1 MKELNMRELCISN
14 PMAARRLQNLCKK
27 LEAAYPDKKVSGLG
41 SQHNHWYEDLSAL
54 VKELGYTDRAELL
67 AACGF
72 EYVKSLGGRPSDTSD
87 NYLNELKKR
96 YPNGASFASLTE
108 LVAAN
113 PDLAG
118 KTKTMTN
125 TAQKLYGMSLS
136 NYLAENGLM
145 QGKQAILEQRK
156 TEALEKK
163 LTTLDKSE
171 AQRQARIAL
180 EERRRAIAIE
190 EDADIVFERH
200 GFVIDT
206 AFGSLTNIIITEIRR
221 CHGRVYTHFSDQ
233 VSYFVISENKNVD
246 PILFNEYDKVTTNT
260 GAQVHVISLQQLQRA
275 WYAYNRDHNLRAGY
289 YKDNFFLTAWEK
301 GAEPRDP
308 STVYTQEQLALINAA
323 AAQRSA
329 DYVHPA
335 SALDILLDRHTPI
348 QIKDVRFIWT
358 SFSCTSI
365 VKEHIDKSITDMGGV
380 WEQNKDWNA
389 KPIDREYCVIFAS
402 HENDVHMTSL
412 DTIIQQM
419 KIGYKIRPVT
429 VDMLLSALPPLLH
442 EKQQGQWLKQP
453 LTPEEYSR
461 MKPKSD
467 SPLCSLSYRLP
478 CLHGTTYAPLHC
490 RGRIEDIYALMS
502 VYPIRDDSLADL
514 GNGVA
519 AAIVRRA
526 DMAIFKRF
534 PNLRFTGF
542 GFHENTGYVLYSESG
557 YGEITDVKKHFARED
572 ESYGVGND
580 FIYDVMKYHRSV
592 GILYEHTNEIRYV
605 HYFFPFKEQWADDRY
620 FIQEP
625 DGQFYLESPV
635 KSAE

>member
-41 SQHNHWYEDLSAL
+41 SQHKHWYEDLSAL

-163 LTTLDKSE
+163 LTTLNKIE

-221 CHGRVYTHFSDQ
+221 CHGRVYTHFFDK

-308 STVYTQEQLALINAA
+308 STIYTQEQLAMINAA

-358 SFSCTSI
+358 SVSCTSI
-365 VKEHIDKSITDMGGV
+365 VKEHIDKSVTDMGGV

-402 HENDVHMTSL
+402 HENSVHMTSL

-526 DMAIFKRF
+526 DMAIFQRF

>member
-163 LTTLDKSE
+163 LTTLDKIE

-502 VYPIRDDSLADL
+502 VYPIRDESLADL

>member
-41 SQHNHWYEDLSAL
+41 SQHKHWYEDLSAL

-96 YPNGASFASLTE
+96 YPNGANFASLTE

-163 LTTLDKSE
+163 LTTLNKIE

-221 CHGRVYTHFSDQ
+221 CHGRVYTHFFDK

-329 DYVHPA
+329 DYGHPA
-335 SALDILLDRHTPI
+335 PALDILLDRHTPI

-358 SFSCTSI
+358 SVSCTSI

-402 HENDVHMTSL
+402 HENSVHMTSL

-467 SPLCSLSYRLP
+467 SPLCSLSYKIP

-502 VYPIRDDSLADL
+502 VYPIRDDSLTDL

-519 AAIVRRA
+519 TAIVRRA
-526 DMAIFKRF
+526 DMAIFQRF

-592 GILYEHTNEIRYV
+592 GIIHEHADETRYV

>member
-163 LTTLDKSE
+163 LTTLDKIE

-233 VSYFVISENKNVD
+233 VSYFVISENKNGD

-519 AAIVRRA
+519 AALVRRA

>member
-163 LTTLDKSE
+163 LTTLNKIE

-180 EERRRAIAIE
+180 EERRHAIAIE

-206 AFGSLTNIIITEIRR
+206 ALP
-221 CHGRVYTHFSDQ
+221 Y
-233 VSYFVISENKNVD
+233 
-246 PILFNEYDKVTTNT
+246 
-260 GAQVHVISLQQLQRA
+260 
-275 WYAYNRDHNLRAGY
+275 
-289 YKDNFFLTAWEK
+289 
-301 GAEPRDP
+301 
-308 STVYTQEQLALINAA
+308 
-323 AAQRSA
+323 RS
-329 DYVHPA
+329 
-335 SALDILLDRHTPI
+335 
-348 QIKDVRFIWT
+348 
-358 SFSCTSI
+358 
-365 VKEHIDKSITDMGGV
+365 
-380 WEQNKDWNA
+380 
-389 KPIDREYCVIFAS
+389 KP
-402 HENDVHMTSL
+402 T
-412 DTIIQQM
+412 
-419 KIGYKIRPVT
+419 
-429 VDMLLSALPPLLH
+429 
-442 EKQQGQWLKQP
+442 
-453 LTPEEYSR
+453 
-461 MKPKSD
+461 
-467 SPLCSLSYRLP
+467 
-478 CLHGTTYAPLHC
+478 
-490 RGRIEDIYALMS
+490 
-502 VYPIRDDSLADL
+502 
-514 GNGVA
+514 
-519 AAIVRRA
+519 
-526 DMAIFKRF
+526 
-534 PNLRFTGF
+534 
-542 GFHENTGYVLYSESG
+542 
-557 YGEITDVKKHFARED
+557 
-572 ESYGVGND
+572 
-580 FIYDVMKYHRSV
+580 
-592 GILYEHTNEIRYV
+592 
-605 HYFFPFKEQWADDRY
+605 
-620 FIQEP
+620 
-625 DGQFYLESPV
+625 
-635 KSAE
+635 

>member
-1 MKELNMRELCISN
+1 
-14 PMAARRLQNLCKK
+14 
-27 LEAAYPDKKVSGLG
+27 
-41 SQHNHWYEDLSAL
+41 
-54 VKELGYTDRAELL
+54 
-67 AACGF
+67 
-72 EYVKSLGGRPSDTSD
+72 
-87 NYLNELKKR
+87 
-96 YPNGASFASLTE
+96 
-108 LVAAN
+108 
-113 PDLAG
+113 
-118 KTKTMTN
+118 
-125 TAQKLYGMSLS
+125 
-136 NYLAENGLM
+136 
-145 QGKQAILEQRK
+145 
-156 TEALEKK
+156 
-163 LTTLDKSE
+163 
-171 AQRQARIAL
+171 
-180 EERRRAIAIE
+180 
-190 EDADIVFERH
+190 
-200 GFVIDT
+200 
-206 AFGSLTNIIITEIRR
+206 
-221 CHGRVYTHFSDQ
+221 
-233 VSYFVISENKNVD
+233 
-246 PILFNEYDKVTTNT
+246 
-260 GAQVHVISLQQLQRA
+260 
-275 WYAYNRDHNLRAGY
+275 
-289 YKDNFFLTAWEK
+289 
-301 GAEPRDP
+301 
-308 STVYTQEQLALINAA
+308 
-323 AAQRSA
+323 
-329 DYVHPA
+329 
-335 SALDILLDRHTPI
+335 
-348 QIKDVRFIWT
+348 
-358 SFSCTSI
+358 
-365 VKEHIDKSITDMGGV
+365 MGGV

>member
-163 LTTLDKSE
+163 LTTLDKIE

-467 SPLCSLSYRLP
+467 SPLYSLSYRLP

>member
-1 MKELNMRELCISN
+1 
-14 PMAARRLQNLCKK
+14 
-27 LEAAYPDKKVSGLG
+27 
-41 SQHNHWYEDLSAL
+41 
-54 VKELGYTDRAELL
+54 
-67 AACGF
+67 
-72 EYVKSLGGRPSDTSD
+72 
-87 NYLNELKKR
+87 
-96 YPNGASFASLTE
+96 
-108 LVAAN
+108 
-113 PDLAG
+113 
-118 KTKTMTN
+118 MTN

-163 LTTLDKSE
+163 LTTLNKIE

-221 CHGRVYTHFSDQ
+221 CHGRVYTHFFDK

-260 GAQVHVISLQQLQRA
+260 GAQMHIISLQQLQRA

-329 DYVHPA
+329 DYGHPA
-335 SALDILLDRHTPI
+335 PALDILLDRHTPI

-358 SFSCTSI
+358 SVSCTSI

-402 HENDVHMTSL
+402 HENSVHMTSL

-467 SPLCSLSYRLP
+467 SPLCSLSYKIP

-502 VYPIRDDSLADL
+502 VYPIRDDSLTDL

-519 AAIVRRA
+519 TAIVRRA
-526 DMAIFKRF
+526 DMAIFQRF

-592 GILYEHTNEIRYV
+592 GIIHEHADEIRYV

>member
-163 LTTLDKSE
+163 LTTLDKIE

-221 CHGRVYTHFSDQ
+221 CHGRVYTHFSDK
-233 VSYFVISENKNVD
+233 VSYFVISENKKVD

>member
-163 LTTLDKSE
+163 LTTLNKIE

-221 CHGRVYTHFSDQ
+221 CHGRVYTHFFDK

-308 STVYTQEQLALINAA
+308 STIYTQEQLAMINAA

-358 SFSCTSI
+358 SVSCTSI
-365 VKEHIDKSITDMGGV
+365 VKEHIDKSVTDMGGV

-526 DMAIFKRF
+526 DMAIFQRF

>member
-163 LTTLDKSE
+163 LTTLDKIE

-200 GFVIDT
+200 GFIIDT

>member
-96 YPNGASFASLTE
+96 YPNGASFSSLTE

-163 LTTLDKSE
+163 LTTLDKIE

>member
-1 MKELNMRELCISN
+1 M
-14 PMAARRLQNLCKK
+14 
-27 LEAAYPDKKVSGLG
+27 
-41 SQHNHWYEDLSAL
+41 
-54 VKELGYTDRAELL
+54 LL

-163 LTTLDKSE
+163 LTTLDKIE

>member
-163 LTTLDKSE
+163 LTTLDKIE

-389 KPIDREYCVIFAS
+389 KPIDLEYCVIFAS

>member
-41 SQHNHWYEDLSAL
+41 SQHKHWYEDLSAL

-163 LTTLDKSE
+163 LTTLNKIE

-190 EDADIVFERH
+190 EGADIVFERH

-221 CHGRVYTHFSDQ
+221 CHGRVYTHFFDK

-275 WYAYNRDHNLRAGY
+275 WYVYNRDHNLRAGY

-308 STVYTQEQLALINAA
+308 STIYTQEQLAMINAA

-358 SFSCTSI
+358 SVSCTSI
-365 VKEHIDKSITDMGGV
+365 VKEHIDKSVTDMGGV

-526 DMAIFKRF
+526 DMAIFQRF

>member
-163 LTTLDKSE
+163 LTTLDKIE

-453 LTPEEYSR
+453 LTHEEYSR

>member
-113 PDLAG
+113 PDLAD

-163 LTTLDKSE
+163 LTTLDKIE

>member
-163 LTTLDKSE
+163 LTTLDKIE

-429 VDMLLSALPPLLH
+429 VDMLLSTLPPLLH

>member
-27 LEAAYPDKKVSGLG
+27 LEAAYPDKKVSGLV
-41 SQHNHWYEDLSAL
+41 SQHKHWYEDLSAL

-156 TEALEKK
+156 TEALKKK
-163 LTTLDKSE
+163 LTTLDKIE

-190 EDADIVFERH
+190 EDANIVFERH

-206 AFGSLTNIIITEIRR
+206 AFGSLTDIIITEIRR
-221 CHGRVYTHFSDQ
+221 CHGRVYTHFFDK

>member
-27 LEAAYPDKKVSGLG
+27 LETAYPDKKVSGLV
-41 SQHNHWYEDLSAL
+41 SQHKHWYEDLSAL
-54 VKELGYTDRAELL
+54 VKELGYADRAELL

-136 NYLAENGLM
+136 NYLAENGFM

-163 LTTLDKSE
+163 LTTLDKIE
-171 AQRQARIAL
+171 TQRQARIAL

-190 EDADIVFERH
+190 EDANIVFERH

-206 AFGSLTNIIITEIRR
+206 AFGSLTDIIITEIRR
-221 CHGRVYTHFSDQ
+221 CHGRVYTHFFDK

-275 WYAYNRDHNLRAGY
+275 WYTYNRDHNLRAGY

-308 STVYTQEQLALINAA
+308 STIYTQEQLAMISAA

-358 SFSCTSI
+358 SVSCTSI

-380 WEQNKDWNA
+380 WEENKDWNA

-412 DTIIQQM
+412 DTIIQRM

-467 SPLCSLSYRLP
+467 SPLCSLSYKIP

-502 VYPIRDDSLADL
+502 VYPIRDDSLTDL

-519 AAIVRRA
+519 TAIVRRA
-526 DMAIFKRF
+526 DMAIFHHF

-592 GILYEHTNEIRYV
+592 GIMHEHADETRYV
-605 HYFFPFKEQWADDRY
+605 HYFFPFKEQWADDRF

>member
-163 LTTLDKSE
+163 LTTLDKIE

-557 YGEITDVKKHFARED
+557 YGEITDVKKHLARED

>member
-41 SQHNHWYEDLSAL
+41 SQHKHWYEDLSAL

-96 YPNGASFASLTE
+96 YPNGANFASLTE

-163 LTTLDKSE
+163 LTTLNKIE

-221 CHGRVYTHFSDQ
+221 CHGRVYTHFFDK

-329 DYVHPA
+329 DYGHPA
-335 SALDILLDRHTPI
+335 PALDILLDRHTPI

-358 SFSCTSI
+358 SVSCTSI

-402 HENDVHMTSL
+402 HENNVHMTSL

-467 SPLCSLSYRLP
+467 SPLCSLSYKIP

-502 VYPIRDDSLADL
+502 VYPIRDDSLTDL

-519 AAIVRRA
+519 TAIVRRA
-526 DMAIFKRF
+526 DMAIFQRF

-592 GILYEHTNEIRYV
+592 GIMHEHADETRYV

-625 DGQFYLESPV
+625 DGQFYLESPG

>member
-41 SQHNHWYEDLSAL
+41 SQHKHWYEDLSAL

-96 YPNGASFASLTE
+96 YPNGANFASLTE

-163 LTTLDKSE
+163 LTTLNKIE

-221 CHGRVYTHFSDQ
+221 CHGRVYTHFFDK

-402 HENDVHMTSL
+402 HENSVHMTSL

-467 SPLCSLSYRLP
+467 SPLCSLSYKIP

-514 GNGVA
+514 GNGIA
-519 AAIVRRA
+519 TAIVRRA
-526 DMAIFKRF
+526 DMAIFQRF

-572 ESYGVGND
+572 ESYGIDND

-592 GILYEHTNEIRYV
+592 GIIHEHADETRYV

>member
-1 MKELNMRELCISN
+1 MKELNMHELCISN

-41 SQHNHWYEDLSAL
+41 SLHKHWYEDLSAL

-72 EYVKSLGGRPSDTSD
+72 EYVKSLGGRPSATSD

-163 LTTLDKSE
+163 LTTLDKIE

-190 EDADIVFERH
+190 EDANIVFERH

-206 AFGSLTNIIITEIRR
+206 AFGSLTDIIITEIRR
-221 CHGRVYTHFSDQ
+221 CHGRVYTHFFDK

-289 YKDNFFLTAWEK
+289 YKDNFLLTAWEK

-335 SALDILLDRHTPI
+335 SALDILLDRHTPM

-358 SFSCTSI
+358 SVSCTSI

-442 EKQQGQWLKQP
+442 EKQQGKWLKQP

-461 MKPKSD
+461 IKPKSD
-467 SPLCSLSYRLP
+467 SPLCSLSYKIP

-502 VYPIRDDSLADL
+502 VYPIRDDSLTDL

-519 AAIVRRA
+519 TAIVRRP
-526 DMAIFKRF
+526 DMAIFHRF
-534 PNLRFTGF
+534 PNLRFTAF

-592 GILYEHTNEIRYV
+592 GILHEHADETRYV

>member
-1 MKELNMRELCISN
+1 MKELNMHELCISN

-27 LEAAYPDKKVSGLG
+27 LEAAYPDKKVSGLV
-41 SQHNHWYEDLSAL
+41 SQHKHWYEDLSAL

-156 TEALEKK
+156 TEALKKK
-163 LTTLDKSE
+163 LTTLDKIE

-190 EDADIVFERH
+190 EDANIVFERH

-206 AFGSLTNIIITEIRR
+206 AFGSLTDIIITEIRR
-221 CHGRVYTHFSDQ
+221 CHGRVYTHFFDK

-260 GAQVHVISLQQLQRA
+260 GAQVHVISLQQLQHA

-335 SALDILLDRHTPI
+335 SALDILLDRHTPM

-358 SFSCTSI
+358 SVSCTSI

>member
-1 MKELNMRELCISN
+1 M
-14 PMAARRLQNLCKK
+14 
-27 LEAAYPDKKVSGLG
+27 
-41 SQHNHWYEDLSAL
+41 
-54 VKELGYTDRAELL
+54 
-67 AACGF
+67 
-72 EYVKSLGGRPSDTSD
+72 
-87 NYLNELKKR
+87 
-96 YPNGASFASLTE
+96 
-108 LVAAN
+108 
-113 PDLAG
+113 
-118 KTKTMTN
+118 
-125 TAQKLYGMSLS
+125 
-136 NYLAENGLM
+136 
-145 QGKQAILEQRK
+145 
-156 TEALEKK
+156 
-163 LTTLDKSE
+163 
-171 AQRQARIAL
+171 
-180 EERRRAIAIE
+180 
-190 EDADIVFERH
+190 FERH

-221 CHGRVYTHFSDQ
+221 CHGRVYTHFFDK

-289 YKDNFFLTAWEK
+289 YKDNFFLTSWEK

-402 HENDVHMTSL
+402 HENSVHMTSL

-453 LTPEEYSR
+453 LTPEAYSR

-467 SPLCSLSYRLP
+467 SPLCSLSYKIP

-514 GNGVA
+514 GNGIA
-519 AAIVRRA
+519 TAIVWRA
-526 DMAIFKRF
+526 DMAIFQRF

-572 ESYGVGND
+572 ESYGIDND

-592 GILYEHTNEIRYV
+592 GIMHEHADETRYV

-620 FIQEP
+620 FIQES

>member
-163 LTTLDKSE
+163 LTTLDKIE

-335 SALDILLDRHTPI
+335 SALDILLDRHTPM

>member
-163 LTTLDKSE
+163 LTTLDKIE

-557 YGEITDVKKHFARED
+557 YGEITDGKKHFARED

>member
-67 AACGF
+67 AVCGF

-163 LTTLDKSE
+163 LTTLDKIE

>member
-163 LTTLDKSE
+163 LTTLDKIE

-526 DMAIFKRF
+526 DMAIFQRF

>member
-163 LTTLDKSE
+163 LTTLDKIE

>member
-1 MKELNMRELCISN
+1 M
-14 PMAARRLQNLCKK
+14 
-27 LEAAYPDKKVSGLG
+27 
-41 SQHNHWYEDLSAL
+41 
-54 VKELGYTDRAELL
+54 
-67 AACGF
+67 
-72 EYVKSLGGRPSDTSD
+72 
-87 NYLNELKKR
+87 
-96 YPNGASFASLTE
+96 
-108 LVAAN
+108 
-113 PDLAG
+113 
-118 KTKTMTN
+118 
-125 TAQKLYGMSLS
+125 
-136 NYLAENGLM
+136 
-145 QGKQAILEQRK
+145 
-156 TEALEKK
+156 
-163 LTTLDKSE
+163 
-171 AQRQARIAL
+171 
-180 EERRRAIAIE
+180 
-190 EDADIVFERH
+190 
-200 GFVIDT
+200 
-206 AFGSLTNIIITEIRR
+206 
-221 CHGRVYTHFSDQ
+221 
-233 VSYFVISENKNVD
+233 
-246 PILFNEYDKVTTNT
+246 
-260 GAQVHVISLQQLQRA
+260 HVISLQQLQRA

-526 DMAIFKRF
+526 DMAIFQRF